1 MTAAA
6 TLTRRDTGLV
16 WGLKESFL
24 AYVAGCPDGS
34 VELSPGTG
42 QLPDGSFYF
51 SPDPDAPA
59 PALHFRGGVRLRAHG
74 GMLDVCL
81 ADPRVEGT
89 DGRLL
94 LTAETWKDGVWQRI
108 PFADVSWEPAVA
120 VSDGAGGG
128 AGTDGGGSAGAG
140 SAGGGTA
147 GGGSAG
153 AGSGGGG
160 SAGAGSGG
168 GGSAGDGAAGNGTA
182 GHGMAGAGA
191 AAGVATRD
199 GEVRTLLAQT
209 RLHPEATALFDDT
222 YAAGEVLS
230 LLMVRVPLDVP
241 DS

>member
-59 PALHFRGGVRLRAHG
+59 AALHFRGGVRLRAHG
-74 GMLDVCL
+74 GMLDVSL

-108 PFADVSWEPAVA
+108 PFADVSWAPAVGGA
-120 VSDGAGGG
+120 ESGAGGG

-140 SAGGGTA
+140 SAAAGAAGGRTA
-147 GGGSAG
+147 GGE
-153 AGSGGGG
+153 
-160 SAGAGSGG
+160 
-168 GGSAGDGAAGNGTA
+168 T
-182 GHGMAGAGA
+182 
-191 AAGVATRD
+191 AAGVAARD
-199 GEVRTLLAQT
+199 GAVRTLPART
-209 RLHPEATALFDDT
+209 RLHSDATALFDDM

-241 DS
+241 SS